1 MRNTIGR
8 RFDAMAGRSVGR
20 GIFSM
25 LFAGCLGCVVFL
37 QCTYNPAIT
46 ETTATSTSKLAG
58 KILQA
63 GSMAKVY
70 IEQGRPIDSAVID
83 PADGYFA
90 LSSLPAG
97 VYRLRIIANGYDT
110 FSAMIQVSPGFSYDL
125 GGIGL
130 AERTRNFND
139 TIPSVYD
146 KYPADKSEL
155 IYLPPDKYS
164 QGSAGLYVSV
174 SFDRPMNRESVEKAL
189 TISPP
194 MQGGYFVWYQNTK
207 KFTAPASAPTYQWDG
222 AGFYDTLSQLGATAN
237 KMTMLDVSSS
247 EASVPSAEIT
257 TYSVAKS
264 FTFYFPRSQCLTD
277 TTYAIRISRSAVD
290 TSGTPLDTALTFSF
304 RTVQSAIAYKDIEML
319 PHDGDDWVPLISS
332 GIALTFP
339 RRMDE
344 TSTQAGISVNL
355 KARPMFLW
363 QDYNHLTVYTGGI
376 FAPDTTY
383 VITISA
389 NVKDLDGKP
398 LGTADTLSF
407 HTEPIKITQTTP
419 ARGQI
424 GVALRNDIVFTF
436 NTYMDRTSFASR
448 CVLASD
454 AGDTVPGAFN
464 YRYYASYN
472 STLSRYDTTFQLNQ
486 MCFVLSRDL
495 KSNTLY
501 TFSVGAGV
509 KDLNGYA
516 MKEDYNLQFIT
527 VP

>member
-1 MRNTIGR
+1 
-8 RFDAMAGRSVGR
+8 
-20 GIFSM
+20 
-25 LFAGCLGCVVFL
+25 L
-37 QCTYNPAIT
+37 QCTYYSTTT
-46 ETTATSTSKLAG
+46 ENATAATSKLSG
-58 KILQA
+58 KILQITS
-63 GSMAKVY
+63 GAKVF
-70 IEQGRPIDSAVID
+70 IDQGRPVDSTIID

-90 LSSLPAG
+90 LSSLTPG
-97 VYRLRIIANGYDT
+97 VYKLRIIAGGYDT
-110 FSAMIQVSPGFSYDL
+110 FSAMIQVGPGLSYDL

-130 AERTRNFND
+130 AERTKNFND

-146 KYPADKSEL
+146 MYPADGSEL
-155 IYLPPDKYS
+155 IYVPPDKYS
-164 QGSAGLYVSV
+164 QGSAGLYISV

-189 TISPP
+189 TITPQ

-207 KFTAPASAPTYQWDG
+207 KFTAPVSSPTYQWDG
-222 AGFYDTLSQLGATAN
+222 AGFYDTLNTVSYGAN
-237 KMTMLDVSSS
+237 KMAFLDVSSS
-247 EASVPSAEIT
+247 GASVPSAEIT

-277 TTYAIRISRSAVD
+277 TTYTIRISRGAVD
-290 TSGTPLDTALTFSF
+290 TTGTPLDTALTFSF
-304 RTVQSAIAYKDIEML
+304 KTVQSAIAYKDIEML

-398 LGTADTLSF
+398 LGTDDTLSF
-407 HTEPIKITQTTP
+407 RTEPIKITQTTP

-424 GVALRNDIVFTF
+424 GVALTNNIVMAF

-454 AGDTVPGAFN
+454 DGDTVPGAVN
-464 YRYYASYN
+464 YQYYVSYN
-472 STLSRYDTTFQLNQ
+472 SAMARYDTTFQLSQ
-486 MCFVLSRDL
+486 MNFIPSRSL
-495 KSNTLY
+495 ARNKLY
-501 TFSVGAGV
+501 TLTVGAGV
-509 KDLNGYA
+509 KDLNGYP